1 MGKPLSYNDI
11 DITSAVSMERAHTF
25 LDRLYILWP
34 RAFDNFLHSMLLG
47 MGFTSYDDQ
56 WVRYN
61 DIIPYIFSIKMDNV
75 VVHTDSHAHNS
86 TFAILAE
93 LGVVGYILFILLFSQ
108 ILSKIKEMEK
118 YNRHYSLML
127 LFSFWSC
134 VFLFWY

>member
-1 MGKPLSYNDI
+1 
-11 DITSAVSMERAHTF
+11 MERAHTF

-118 YNRHYSLML
+118 Y
-127 LFSFWSC
+127 
-134 VFLFWY
+134 

>member
-1 MGKPLSYNDI
+1 
-11 DITSAVSMERAHTF
+11 
-25 LDRLYILWP
+25 
-34 RAFDNFLHSMLLG
+34 MLLG

-127 LFSFWSC
+127 LFSFGHAFSLLVLNIELLRHHRWFHFSLYSALIC
-134 VFLFWY
+134 NIFA